1 MLNRDLINKIL
12 SDLPDI
18 SDAGRQVLEGDGYD
32 AVIDILKSL
41 RSLSF
46 PVVILES
53 RSSGTIDII
62 DGTLD
67 TYTQSLWVMGQ
78 LGRNDDEA
86 ALYRNMF
93 ALCKKIITLML
104 AAKSSG
110 KSELQEWNH
119 NHISYMKRYGG
130 PNSRGYE
137 LVFTFQDNISLY
149 NG

>member
-67 TYTQSLWVMGQ
+67 TYTQSLWVMG
-78 LGRNDDEA
+78 
-86 ALYRNMF
+86 
-93 ALCKKIITLML
+93 
-104 AAKSSG
+104 
-110 KSELQEWNH
+110 
-119 NHISYMKRYGG
+119 
-130 PNSRGYE
+130 
-137 LVFTFQDNISLY
+137 
-149 NG
+149 